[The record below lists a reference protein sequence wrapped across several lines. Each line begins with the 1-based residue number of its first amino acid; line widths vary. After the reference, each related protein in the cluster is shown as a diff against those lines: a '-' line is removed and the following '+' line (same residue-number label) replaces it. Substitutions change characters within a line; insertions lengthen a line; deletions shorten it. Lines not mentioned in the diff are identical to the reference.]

1 MAKDTETPGDSL
13 ALIIGLV
20 DITDARL
27 LALHLEWV
35 AMAESARNEAFN
47 IVNGEHVSLEMDVAS
62 ACCLL

>member
-1 MAKDTETPGDSL
+1 MQWN
-13 ALIIGLV
+13 GLV